1 MRGQHFVAEV
11 ARLGPASD
19 DHRHGDA
26 GRPNSA
32 NGTIGTGGSGSW
44 PEPDLSLLGTGRRAP
59 PPFPQHLLGPWAGWC
74 ERKAKGASAPVDYV
88 AVALLASVGAAIAN
102 VRWPQ
107 AGTAWSEPPV
117 LWCAEVGPP
126 SSSKSPSMDAAF
138 NLVRFAEDR
147 MADGFEQVQQ
157 EHATAKQTCEARIEA
172 WKVEVKTAV
181 KNGDPVPAMPAE
193 AQEPPAP
200 VRPRIRVAD
209 ATVEALGA
217 LAAGLPRGLL
227 LVRDELAGWL
237 GAFDKYGG
245 GGSDRAFAIEMYGG
259 RAYVV
264 DRMKNPEPL
273 RIRHLSIGVL
283 GGVQPDKLEMI
294 LNGPDDGLASR
305 LLWAWPE
312 TKPEFNLARGAQ
324 DDGPMQRAFAR
335 LTDLLQLHDEFGHPE
350 PVIVPLARDAEDRLE
365 AFARDIVERCHM
377 ASGLL
382 AGTLGKARGHCLR
395 LSAVLEYLWWC
406 GGTEESEPK
415 AISPDAVTAAADL
428 LNAYFLPMAERV
440 FGDAVIP
447 VAERRGMLLA
457 QHLRQNRVTEFNAR
471 EVRRQIGGMLREAA
485 DMEAACKQLVE
496 AGLIRPRFTRAG
508 EVKGRKSQSY
518 EVNPEVAVSRP
529 FAVSPVSARSYPPV
543 PVVPL
548 VPIAPKTD
556 LTAQTAQTAQGGKI
570 NSELAAEDRL
580 VAIYDAFAAKDTSAP
595 GLFAQIMDE
604 IGVDEII
611 RLGAIAREK
620 INPAYVEMGP
630 AEQAFFHQRHGVEVL
645 VGARP
650 SRKRKGKSR
659 EPVPFTA
666 DTRRRLA
673 DHYRNLRHSS
683 GAIEETT
690 LLRHNVLA
698 IWAHDGIP
706 ADFLDELRVE

>member
-1 MRGQHFVAEV
+1 MKTQHFAAEV
-11 ARLGPASD
+11 SRLGSAAD
-19 DHRHGDA
+19 DHRHSYRA
-26 GRPNSA
+26 KPNGA
-32 NGTIGTGGSGSW
+32 NGTIGTGVSSSW
-44 PEPDLSLLGTGRRAP
+44 PEPDLSLLGTGRRSP
-59 PPFPQHLLGPWAGWC
+59 PAFPLHLLGPWAGWC

-88 AVALLASVGAAIAN
+88 AVALLASVGATIAN

-107 AGTAWSEPPV
+107 AGTAWSEPPI

-147 MADGFEQVQQ
+147 MADGFEAVQQ
-157 EHATAKQTCEARIEA
+157 EHATVKQACEARVEA
-172 WKVEVKTAV
+172 WKIEVRTAV
-181 KNGDPVPAMPAE
+181 KNGDPPPAMPAD

-312 TKPEFNLARGAQ
+312 TKPDFNLARGAQ

-335 LTDLLQLHDEFGHPE
+335 LTDLLQLHDEFGYPE
-350 PVIVPLARDAEDRLE
+350 PVLVPLAREAEDRLE

-382 AGTLGKARGHCLR
+382 AGTLGKARGHALR
-395 LSAVLEYLWWC
+395 LSAVLEFLWWC
-406 GGTEESEPK
+406 GGSDQAEPQV
-415 AISPDAVTAAADL
+415 ISPEAVTAAAEL

-440 FGDAVIP
+440 FGDATIP
-447 VAERRGMLLA
+447 IVERRGMLLA
-457 QHLRQNRVTEFNAR
+457 QHLRQNRLSEFNAR
-471 EVRRQIGGMLREAA
+471 DVRRQVGGMLRDAA

-496 AGLIRPRFTRAG
+496 SGLIRQRFSRAG
-508 EVKGRKSQSY
+508 EGKGRKALNY
-518 EVNPEVAVSRP
+518 EVHPEVTADRP
-529 FAVSPVSARSYPPV
+529 FVGSSVPEKISPPV
-543 PVVPL
+543 PAVPMA
-548 VPIAPKTD
+548 PIAPIS
-556 LTAQTAQTAQGGKI
+556 LQTAPTALSAQGGKI
-570 NSELAAEDRL
+570 NSDGR
-580 VAIYDAFAAKDTSAP
+580 
-595 GLFAQIMDE
+595 E
-604 IGVDEII
+604 IGRVFGEMISDLDLDEMI
-611 RLGAIAREK
+611 RLGEVAGIKVRQR
-620 INPAYVEMGP
+620 YVEMGP
-630 AEQAFFHQRHGVEVL
+630 AERALFHKRHGIGVL

-650 SRKRKGKSR
+650 EPKRKGKSR
-659 EPVPFTA
+659 EPVPFTD
-666 DTRRRLA
+666 DTRRRLT
-673 DHYRNLRHSS
+673 DHYRGLQHSS
-683 GAIEETT
+683 GTMEETA
-690 LLRHNVLA
+690 LLKHNVLA
-698 IWAHDGIP
+698 IWAQSGIP
-706 ADFLDELRVE
+706 DAFLDELRAMSDAEAGL

>member
-1 MRGQHFVAEV
+1 MRVQHFAAEL
-11 ARLGPASD
+11 ARLGPAAD
-19 DHRHGDA
+19 DCRRGDP
-26 GRPNSA
+26 GKPKDA
-32 NGTIGTGGSGSW
+32 NGTIGTGGKDGW
-44 PEPDLSLLGTGRRAP
+44 PKPDLSLLGTGRRAP
-59 PPFPQHLLGPWAGWC
+59 PVFPLHLLGPWAGWC
-74 ERKAKGASAPVDYV
+74 EHKAKSASAPVDYV
-88 AVALLASVGAAIAN
+88 AVALLASVGSTMAN

-157 EHATAKQTCEARIEA
+157 EHATAKQACEARIEV
-172 WKVEVKTAV
+172 WKVDVKAAV
-181 KNGDPVPAMPAE
+181 KNGDPPPAMPENAR
-193 AQEPPAP
+193 EPPAP

-245 GGSDRAFAIEMYGG
+245 GGGSDRAFAIEMYGG

-264 DRMKNPEPL
+264 DRMKSPEPL

-283 GGVQPDKLEMI
+283 GGVQPDKLKMI
-294 LNGPDDGLASR
+294 LDGPDDGLASR

-335 LTDLLQLHDEFGHPE
+335 LTDLLQIYDEFGHPE
-350 PVIVPLARDAEDRLE
+350 PVLVPLAREAEDRLE
-365 AFARDIVERCHM
+365 AFARDVMERCHM

-406 GGTEESEPK
+406 GGTEESEPR
-415 AISPDAVTAAADL
+415 AISPNAVTAAADF

-440 FGDAVIP
+440 FADATIP

-457 QHLRQNRVTEFNAR
+457 QHLRQNRLIEFNAR
-471 EVRRQIGGMLREAA
+471 EVRRQIGGMLRDAA
-485 DMEAACKQLVE
+485 NMDAACKQLVE
-496 AGLIRPRFTRAG
+496 AGLIRARFTRAG
-508 EVKGRKSQSY
+508 DGKGRKALNY
-518 EVNPEVAVSRP
+518 EVNPEVQTDRP
-529 FAVSPVSARSYPPV
+529 FGVSPDPKRIYPPCAGSANGADS
-543 PVVPL
+543 PEFD
-548 VPIAPKTD
+548 ANGANGTNS
-556 LTAQTAQTAQGGKI
+556 TGG
-570 NSELAAEDRL
+570 
-580 VAIYDAFAAKDTSAP
+580 
-595 GLFAQIMDE
+595 
-604 IGVDEII
+604 
-611 RLGAIAREK
+611 
-620 INPAYVEMGP
+620 
-630 AEQAFFHQRHGVEVL
+630 
-645 VGARP
+645 
-650 SRKRKGKSR
+650 
-659 EPVPFTA
+659 
-666 DTRRRLA
+666 
-673 DHYRNLRHSS
+673 
-683 GAIEETT
+683 
-690 LLRHNVLA
+690 
-698 IWAHDGIP
+698 
-706 ADFLDELRVE
+706 

>member
-1 MRGQHFVAEV
+1 MRAQHFAAEV
-11 ARLGPASD
+11 DRLGPAAD
-19 DHRHGDA
+19 DHRHGDHD
-26 GRPNSA
+26 RPNGA
-32 NGTIGTGGSGSW
+32 NGTIGTEGAGFW
-44 PEPDLSLLGTGRRAP
+44 PDPDLSLLGTGRRSP
-59 PPFPQHLLGPWAGWC
+59 PTFPLHLLGPWAGWC

-157 EHATAKQTCEARIEA
+157 EHATAKQACEARIEA

-181 KNGDPVPAMPAE
+181 KNGDPPPALPAD
-193 AQEPPAP
+193 AQEPPTP

-335 LTDLLQLHDEFGHPE
+335 LTDLLQIHDEFGHPE
-350 PVIVPLARDAEDRLE
+350 PVLVPLAREAEDRLE

-406 GGTEESEPK
+406 GGTEDVEPR
-415 AISPDAVTAAADL
+415 AISPDAVTAASDL

-440 FGDAVIP
+440 FGDATIP

-457 QHLRQNRVTEFNAR
+457 QHLRQNQLSKFNAR
-471 EVRRQIGGMLREAA
+471 EVRRQVGGMLRDAA

-496 AGLIRPRFTRAG
+496 AGLIRQRFTRAG
-508 EVKGRKSQSY
+508 EGKGRKALNY
-518 EVNPEVAVSRP
+518 EVHPEVQTDRP
-529 FAVSPVSARSYPPV
+529 FGVRPV
-543 PVVPL
+543 PEKISPL
-548 VPIAPKTD
+548 VPTVPLAPIAT
-556 LTAQTAQTAQGGKI
+556 I
-570 NSELAAEDRL
+570 
-580 VAIYDAFAAKDTSAP
+580 
-595 GLFAQIMDE
+595 
-604 IGVDEII
+604 
-611 RLGAIAREK
+611 
-620 INPAYVEMGP
+620 
-630 AEQAFFHQRHGVEVL
+630 
-645 VGARP
+645 
-650 SRKRKGKSR
+650 
-659 EPVPFTA
+659 
-666 DTRRRLA
+666 
-673 DHYRNLRHSS
+673 
-683 GAIEETT
+683 
-690 LLRHNVLA
+690 
-698 IWAHDGIP
+698 
-706 ADFLDELRVE
+706 

>member
-1 MRGQHFVAEV
+1 MKAQHFAAEV
-11 ARLGPASD
+11 ARLGSAAD
-19 DHRHGDA
+19 DHRHGDR
-26 GRPNSA
+26 GKPNGA

-59 PPFPQHLLGPWAGWC
+59 PAFPLHLLGPWAGWC

-88 AVALLASVGAAIAN
+88 AVALLASVGASIAN

-157 EHATAKQTCEARIEA
+157 EHATAKQACEARVEA

-181 KNGDPVPAMPAE
+181 KNGDPAPAMPDDAR
-193 AQEPPAP
+193 EPPAP
-200 VRPRIRVAD
+200 VWPRIRVAD
-209 ATVEALGA
+209 APVEVLGA

-264 DRMKNPEPL
+264 DRMMNPEPL

-335 LTDLLQLHDEFGHPE
+335 LTDLLQIHDEFGYPE
-350 PVIVPLARDAEDRLE
+350 PVLVPLAREAEDRLE
-365 AFARDIVERCHM
+365 AFARDIVERC
-377 ASGLL
+377 
-382 AGTLGKARGHCLR
+382 
-395 LSAVLEYLWWC
+395 WC
-406 GGTEESEPK
+406 GRP
-415 AISPDAVTAAADL
+415 PTASMCQ
-428 LNAYFLPMAERV
+428 NEV
-440 FGDAVIP
+440 
-447 VAERRGMLLA
+447 VA
-457 QHLRQNRVTEFNAR
+457 
-471 EVRRQIGGMLREAA
+471 
-485 DMEAACKQLVE
+485 
-496 AGLIRPRFTRAG
+496 
-508 EVKGRKSQSY
+508 
-518 EVNPEVAVSRP
+518 
-529 FAVSPVSARSYPPV
+529 
-543 PVVPL
+543 
-548 VPIAPKTD
+548 
-556 LTAQTAQTAQGGKI
+556 
-570 NSELAAEDRL
+570 
-580 VAIYDAFAAKDTSAP
+580 
-595 GLFAQIMDE
+595 
-604 IGVDEII
+604 
-611 RLGAIAREK
+611 
-620 INPAYVEMGP
+620 
-630 AEQAFFHQRHGVEVL
+630 
-645 VGARP
+645 
-650 SRKRKGKSR
+650 
-659 EPVPFTA
+659 
-666 DTRRRLA
+666 
-673 DHYRNLRHSS
+673 
-683 GAIEETT
+683 
-690 LLRHNVLA
+690 
-698 IWAHDGIP
+698 
-706 ADFLDELRVE
+706 